1 MQSRRELVLP
11 RLVILLN
18 IFDFVNEYNHKMNLC
33 HNYYVIDNDI
43 DKNKYRKVTI
53 SNNAMFI
60 FQNINFRLYHIRS

>member
-1 MQSRRELVLP
+1 
-11 RLVILLN
+11 
-18 IFDFVNEYNHKMNLC
+18 MNLC